1 MRRVLLLLLTA
12 LLVSCGGGGGSTT
25 TVSSGTGGG
34 GSGNSGGGGGG
45 GGVTSPSPP
54 TAGMRVEESDPAVTF
69 TGTWT
74 KSDSSWGW
82 SGGSAMQA
90 TMAGA
95 TASITFVGT
104 SIRWIGA
111 RGRGMGIAQIS
122 VDSGLVRQVDLF
134 ARPSDEVHTP
144 IYTVYGLSPGQHTL
158 TITVTGQQNS
168 QAEGNVVVVDAF
180 DIQPDFTVS
189 HWQDTN
195 PDLQYSAGW
204 TKSSQDDPWSGS
216 GVSNLPEL
224 PVTAHETQAAGQTMT
239 VPFRGTAISWIGYRG
254 PDAGIANVTI
264 DGGSPTQVDM
274 YAPSPTYQPIVFT
287 KTGLADAT
295 HTLTITATGQKDAA
309 SSAARVVVDAL
320 DVMTPGRRY
329 EDYDPSITYT
339 GSWTHDNN
347 ARVWSEGVTSTS
359 SQTGAT
365 ATFSFTGTSV
375 SWIGCE
381 KDSAAGVADIYLD
394 GAFVKEQ
401 KLYQAYPTE
410 GYQMTIFRQDG
421 LANGP
426 HTLMIKVV
434 NIDGSYVVVDA
445 FDVHPG

>member
-1 MRRVLLLLLTA
+1 
-12 LLVSCGGGGGSTT
+12 
-25 TVSSGTGGG
+25 
-34 GSGNSGGGGGG
+34 
-45 GGVTSPSPP
+45 
-54 TAGMRVEESDPAVTF
+54 MRVEESDPAVTF

-74 KSDSSWGW
+74 KSDSSKGW
-82 SGGSAMQA
+82 SAGSAVQS

-95 TASITFVGT
+95 TVSISFVGT
-104 SIRWIGA
+104 SVRWIGS
-111 RGRGMGIAQIS
+111 RGRGMGIAQIA
-122 VDSGLVRQVDLF
+122 VDSGPVKEVDLF
-134 ARPSDEVHTP
+134 ARPADEIHTP
-144 IYTVYGLSPGQHTL
+144 IFTVYDLGSGTHTL
-158 TITVTGQQNS
+158 TITVTGRQNS
-168 QAEGNVVVVDAF
+168 QAQGNVVVVDAF

-204 TKSSQDDPWSGS
+204 TKSSESFPWSGS

-224 PVTAHETQAAGQTMT
+224 PVTAHETQAAGETMT
-239 VPFRGTAISWIGYRG
+239 VPFRGTGISWIGYRG
-254 PDAGIANVTI
+254 PDAGIADVQI
-264 DGGSPTQVDM
+264 DGGAPTQVDL
-274 YAPSPTYQPIVFT
+274 YAPAATYQPVVFT
-287 KTGLADAT
+287 KTGMTDAN
-295 HTLTITATGQKDAA
+295 HTLTIQATGQKNAA

-339 GSWTHDNN
+339 GTWTHDNS
-347 ARVWSEGVTSTS
+347 ARVWSEGVASTS
-359 SQTGAT
+359 NQTGAT

-394 GAFVKEQ
+394 GAFVKQ
-401 KLYQAYPTE
+401 VKLFQAYPIE
-410 GYQMTIFRQDG
+410 GYQMTIFRADG
-421 LANGP
+421 LTNGP
-426 HTLMIKVV
+426 HTLMIQVV